1 MQGVLLHSWKSRY
14 GDERTLIG
22 VDDRTFIIEGPSYY
36 SRSSADESGQFM
48 VDFEGGPF
56 VMRGLSIEQV
66 TGFAMDALI
75 QSVRSLPC
83 EKRGYARC
91 EVVVKLHPEDEAKI
105 KSGQQR

>member
-1 MQGVLLHSWKSRY
+1 MHGVLLHTWKSRY

-22 VDDRTFIIEGPSYY
+22 VDDRTFIIEGPSHF

-66 TGFAMDALI
+66 TGFAMSALI
-75 QSVRSLPC
+75 ESVRSLPC
-83 EKRGYARC
+83 EKPNHARC
-91 EVVVKLHPEDEAKI
+91 EVVVKQTKP
-105 KSGQQR
+105 GQQR